1 MIFHVKSRNP
11 VGNLNTSMQKQ
22 AEPVSTRKIT
32 GPPPYSEGE
41 IIEMIKRAVGKSPP
55 SGKLR
60 IITDTTEFFQVDYDD
75 VVSVGEGL
83 FLIRGSEREGRFGLD
98 DEPKHWVKK
107 ALDLRTGGRKIL
119 KLAFFERYQGKIG
132 SIKFEFFRNPKK
144 EARILD
150 LVRGHP
156 NFMQGYWVEDTKNN
170 IVRILEQV
178 KGPSIH
184 TMVGQITEDHETYF
198 HQIFPGILDRLTE
211 AYEAIRFL
219 HINQEMHGDIRR
231 DHLFVDSDSGHYV
244 WIDFDYTY
252 RSSETRVGFD
262 LFGLGN
268 ILCFIVGK
276 GDIGTGYLQKHHPD
290 LFSRIREEDLGIVFL
305 NRVAN
310 LKKIFPYI
318 PEKLNRILMHFS
330 HGAEVFYENVD
341 ELMEDLRSC
350 RAVLPGI

>member
-1 MIFHVKSRNP
+1 VED
-11 VGNLNTSMQKQ
+11 LNTSMQSK
-22 AEPVSTRKIT
+22 AEPVSIKKNRISL
-32 GPPPYSEGE
+32 PYSEEE
-41 IIEMIKRAVGKSPP
+41 IIEMIERAVGKAPLRE
-55 SGKLR
+55 KLR

-75 VVSVGEGL
+75 VVSVGEEL

-107 ALDLRTGGRKIL
+107 ALDLRTGSRKIL

-132 SIKFEFFRNPKK
+132 VIKFEFFRNPKK

-156 NFMQGYWVEDTKNN
+156 NFMQGYWVEDARGN
-170 IVRILEQV
+170 ILRILEYV

-184 TMVGQITEDHETYF
+184 TMVGQITVDHETYF
-198 HQIFPGILDRLTE
+198 HQIFPGILDRLIE

-219 HINQEMHGDIRR
+219 HINQEIHGDIRR
-231 DHLFVDSDSGHYV
+231 DHLFVDSESGHYV

-268 ILCFIVGK
+268 ILCFVVGK

-290 LFSRIREEDLGIVFL
+290 IYSRIREEDLGIVFL

-310 LKKIFPYI
+310 LKKVFPYI
-318 PEKLNRILMHFS
+318 PEKLNRVLMHFS
-330 HGAEVFYENVD
+330 HGTEVFYESVD
-341 ELMEDLRSC
+341 ELLEDLRSC